1 MLVALEDN
9 HAPKDELLR
18 VEWNL
23 GKRCNYNCTYCG
35 NELHNK
41 TSDHMSWEVYTATID
56 KIVEASNGKKIKISF
71 TGGEPFVHPQF
82 IDMLKYAKEKNK
94 KANKNLKAQL
104 KKPSCITWL
113 FY

>member
-23 GKRCNYNCTYCG
+23 GKRCNYNCSYCG

-56 KIVEASNGKKIKISF
+56 KIVEASNGKKISHFPEPTLANCAPIVCMKGCFANPILTISEEAISLIL
-71 TGGEPFVHPQF
+71 G
-82 IDMLKYAKEKNK
+82 
-94 KANKNLKAQL
+94 
-104 KKPSCITWL
+104 
-113 FY
+113 